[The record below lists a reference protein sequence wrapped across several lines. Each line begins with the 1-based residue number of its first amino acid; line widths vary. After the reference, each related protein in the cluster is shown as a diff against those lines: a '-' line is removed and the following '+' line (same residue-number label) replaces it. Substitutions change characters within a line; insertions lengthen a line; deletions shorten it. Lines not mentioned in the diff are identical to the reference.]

1 MEDKTL
7 FSKAPSPCMHAKKV
21 KSWCE
26 GVGALHVPT
35 ECCLPRHLPLQHTVN
50 SKALTVM
57 TLAKRS
63 SKHVGSKD
71 SVKESESDAEEEG
84 YLLQ

>member
-1 MEDKTL
+1 
-7 FSKAPSPCMHAKKV
+7 
-21 KSWCE
+21 
-26 GVGALHVPT
+26 
-35 ECCLPRHLPLQHTVN
+35 
-50 SKALTVM
+50 M